1 MTKISRSSFFAKW
14 GLIVLIGLLVSGPS
28 AAQSASK
35 IGFVDP
41 VRLIEQAPQGVT
53 ALAAL
58 EEEFRSRD
66 QDLKLRHGQIQD
78 MEADLEKNILIMDA
92 TTAQARQRE
101 IENLKRRLARDQQ
114 EAREDY
120 NLRRNEELAKLQ
132 ALVREVIVELSR
144 AGDYDLVVEQAVY
157 VSEAVNITDLV
168 LERLAQLPRSVNCL
182 INGPIRFSATLCP
195 G

>member
-1 MTKISRSSFFAKW
+1 MTRFSKFSFFVKMSA
-14 GLIVLIGLLVSGPS
+14 IAMTGLLVSGLS
-28 AAQSASK
+28 FAQSVSK

-41 VRLIEQAPQGVT
+41 VRLIEQAPHGVT
-53 ALAAL
+53 ALATL

-66 QDLKLRHGQIQD
+66 QDLKSRHGQIQD

-92 TTAQARQRE
+92 TAAQARQRE

-144 AGDYDLVVEQAVY
+144 AGGYDLVVEQAVY

-168 LERLAQLPRSVNCL
+168 LERLAQLP
-182 INGPIRFSATLCP
+182 
-195 G
+195 

>member
-1 MTKISRSSFFAKW
+1 MTRFSKVSFFAKMSA
-14 GLIVLIGLLVSGPS
+14 IAMTGLLVSGLS
-28 AAQSASK
+28 VAQSASK

-66 QDLKLRHGQIQD
+66 QDLKSRHGQIQD
-78 MEADLEKNILIMDA
+78 MEADLEKNILIMDSTA
-92 TTAQARQRE
+92 AQARQRE

-144 AGDYDLVVEQAVY
+144 AGGYDLVVEQAVY

-168 LERLAQLPRSVNCL
+168 LKRLAQLP
-182 INGPIRFSATLCP
+182 
-195 G
+195 

>member
-1 MTKISRSSFFAKW
+1 MTGFSRTAFFAKL
-14 GLIVLIGLLVSGPS
+14 GAIAIVGLLVSGPS
-28 AAQSASK
+28 IAQSAFK

-41 VRLIEQAPQGVT
+41 VRLIEQAPQGAT
-53 ALAAL
+53 ALTAL
-58 EEEFRSRD
+58 EDEFRSRD

-120 NLRRNEELAKLQ
+120 NLRRNEELARLQ
-132 ALVREVIVELSR
+132 ALVREVIVELAR
-144 AGDYDLVVEQAVY
+144 AGGYDLVVEQAVY

-168 LERLAQLPRSVNCL
+168 LERLAQLP
-182 INGPIRFSATLCP
+182 
-195 G
+195 

>member
-14 GLIVLIGLLVSGPS
+14 GTIVLIGLLVSGPS

-132 ALVREVIVELSR
+132 ALVREVIVELAR
-144 AGDYDLVVEQAVY
+144 AGNYDLVVEQAVY

-168 LERLAQLPRSVNCL
+168 LEQLAQLP
-182 INGPIRFSATLCP
+182 
-195 G
+195 

>member
-1 MTKISRSSFFAKW
+1 MTRFSKVSFFAKMSA
-14 GLIVLIGLLVSGPS
+14 IAMTGLLVSGLS
-28 AAQSASK
+28 VAQSASK

-41 VRLIEQAPQGVT
+41 VRLIEQAPQGAT

-78 MEADLEKNILIMDA
+78 MEADLEKNILIMDSTA
-92 TTAQARQRE
+92 AQARQRE

-144 AGDYDLVVEQAVY
+144 AGGYDLVVEQAVY

-168 LERLAQLPRSVNCL
+168 LKRLAQLP
-182 INGPIRFSATLCP
+182 
-195 G
+195 

>member
-1 MTKISRSSFFAKW
+1 MTRSSKFSFFAKMSA
-14 GLIVLIGLLVSGPS
+14 IAMTGLLVSGLS
-28 AAQSASK
+28 VAQSASK

-78 MEADLEKNILIMDA
+78 MEADLEKNILIMDSTA
-92 TTAQARQRE
+92 AQARQRE

-144 AGDYDLVVEQAVY
+144 AGGYDLVVEQAVY

-168 LERLAQLPRSVNCL
+168 LKRLAQLP
-182 INGPIRFSATLCP
+182 
-195 G
+195 

>member
-1 MTKISRSSFFAKW
+1 MTRFSKFSFFVKMSA
-14 GLIVLIGLLVSGPS
+14 IAMTGLLVSGLS
-28 AAQSASK
+28 FAQSVSK

-78 MEADLEKNILIMDA
+78 MEADLEKNILIMDSTA
-92 TTAQARQRE
+92 AQARQRE

-144 AGDYDLVVEQAVY
+144 AGGYDLVVEQAVY

-168 LERLAQLPRSVNCL
+168 LKRLAQLP
-182 INGPIRFSATLCP
+182 
-195 G
+195 

>member
-1 MTKISRSSFFAKW
+1 MTKISRSSFFAKL
-14 GLIVLIGLLVSGPS
+14 GTIVLIGLLVSGPS

-66 QDLKLRHGQIQD
+66 QDRKLRHGQIQD
-78 MEADLEKNILIMDA
+78 MEADLEKNILVMDA
-92 TTAQARQRE
+92 TAAQARQRE

-132 ALVREVIVELSR
+132 ALVREVIVELAR
-144 AGDYDLVVEQAVY
+144 AGDYDLVVEQSVY

-168 LERLAQLPRSVNCL
+168 LERLAQLP
-182 INGPIRFSATLCP
+182 
-195 G
+195 